1 MTEISPFV
9 KQQDLGSLTRLQEIT
24 KGTLAAIESKGLG
37 HTEVRN
43 EIQQWVLAFLYS
55 RSFFERTM
63 TARTNSYVT
72 ELFRLNESLY
82 IDLGFRDHP
91 VSTTTMILLRQLGA
105 LLVQVEA
112 QVTEA
117 SIREKVVQ
125 VRKVLAP
132 LIARASL
139 GDSLNL
145 ESASVNVRKLTSE
158 LQDALQTMDHAEQI
172 FALQMEINNLMEYW
186 NSISKQ

>member
-1 MTEISPFV
+1 MKHFKLVPTLLTLCFAFLFCITQRAEANNDRLTISALRKSKVLMTEISPFV

-105 LLVQVEA
+105 LLV
-112 QVTEA
+112 
-117 SIREKVVQ
+117 R
-125 VRKVLAP
+125 
-132 LIARASL
+132 SL
-139 GDSLNL
+139 GS
-145 ESASVNVRKLTSE
+145 
-158 LQDALQTMDHAEQI
+158 M
-172 FALQMEINNLMEYW
+172 
-186 NSISKQ
+186 